1 MSVYNRLEPEMTS
14 EVTHHVGFVFKDH
27 NIYILIVPST
37 TTLLII
43 IIIIIIKHAHKI
55 L

>member
-27 NIYILIVPST
+27 NIYIYINC
-37 TTLLII
+37 TLNYNI
-43 IIIIIIKHAHKI
+43 AHNNNN
-55 L
+55 